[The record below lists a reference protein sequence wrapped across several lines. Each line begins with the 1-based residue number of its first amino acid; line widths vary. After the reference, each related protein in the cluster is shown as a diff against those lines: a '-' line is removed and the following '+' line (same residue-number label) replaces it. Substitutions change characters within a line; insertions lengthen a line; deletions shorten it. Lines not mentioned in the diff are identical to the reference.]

1 VTVVAVGI
9 ENLIRD
15 HPGVNDFFHFFKNI
29 LAAEKL
35 IASGSFPENIKRPPP
50 QCL

>member
-15 HPGVNDFFHFFKNI
+15 HPRVNDFFDFFKNI
-29 LAAEKL
+29 LAAEKV
-35 IASGSFPENIKRPPP
+35 IASADFPENTKRPPP
-50 QCL
+50 